1 MQRFAS
7 GLDEENR
14 EREAAIMME
23 TEMNITEFTVEPEME
38 KVLTDF
44 YVKPY
49 PDIHFVEAGNSPNPS
64 LPLDFYDNDDGFWDD
79 YIKAKR
85 DKMSQNDL
93 IVNRRWFKH

>member
-1 MQRFAS
+1 MQKGIDNKDDNDDEDVKAQKSAMERFAS

-14 EREAAIMME
+14 EREAAKMME

-49 PDIHFVEAGNSPNPS
+49 PDVSFVAAG
-64 LPLDFYDNDDGFWDD
+64 
-79 YIKAKR
+79 
-85 DKMSQNDL
+85 
-93 IVNRRWFKH
+93 